1 MSLEKYILIFFIY
14 AFLGYICEVVYC
26 SILQRKLV
34 NRGYLYMPICPIYG
48 FGALLI
54 LTTMYPL
61 KDMWYLVFILGMIL
75 TSALEYITSYL
86 MEVIF
91 HMRWWDYTN
100 RKFNINGRVC
110 LVNSI
115 LFGLLVVLV
124 VYGIQPL
131 ILKLIVVMDIYL
143 VRTIDSILVLILIVD
158 LFFSTMK
165 NIDIAKIIKK
175 IQELKILSSD
185 HFSQMKNSAGE
196 KFEETKDYFSN
207 TSILV
212 KLKDLISKYPNIS
225 LRKIGKGKKKMSIQ
239 EFIEKHLD
247 KGDKKD
253 EHNR

>member
-131 ILKLIVVMDIYL
+131 ILKLIVVMDIYF